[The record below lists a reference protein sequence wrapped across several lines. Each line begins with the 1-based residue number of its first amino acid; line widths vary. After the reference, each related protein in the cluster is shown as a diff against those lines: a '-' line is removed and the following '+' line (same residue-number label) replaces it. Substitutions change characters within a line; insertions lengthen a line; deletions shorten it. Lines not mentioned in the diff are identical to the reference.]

1 MNRVDFMN
9 QLESLLQSIS
19 STEREEA
26 IQYYNDYF
34 DDAGKENEQEV
45 IEALGNPARVAENIK
60 RDLAVNGCGEGYA
73 QKVKASDR
81 VLMEYG
87 KNVPEDSEENRDSK
101 EIRDSGRVSG
111 SGQTDGGVR
120 EQPAD
125 MSEGLT
131 EKSAGWQRAGYGAS
145 QPTGSATT
153 EYGRGNQNT
162 STEYG
167 QTNQRASTKYGQNS
181 GGPGSQDSHGA
192 NGKSWGNPF
201 EDYGSGSSGTWSGD
215 TAGYTPEKHKK
226 RDSMPVW
233 AIAMLI
239 TVLIFASPVLG
250 AVALGVLGIILGALG
265 ALIGMIFGFGVTAIV
280 LLVVMLVL
288 VVVGIICFCAN
299 PWVGIALVGGGLIC
313 GCIGLLFLMLTVA
326 LAGIAT
332 PAICRAIAFIF
343 RGFKKKRAMAN

>member
-131 EKSAGWQRAGYGAS
+131 EKSAGWQRDHHGVTGRVSRQEARPRNMAEETRTSPRNTVVETRTSPQNTAMETRTRPRNTARRTSEHLRNMVRIPAAREVRIPMAQTERAGVILLRITGAEVRVPGAGILQAIHRKS
-145 QPTGSATT
+145 IKRETVCQ
-153 EYGRGNQNT
+153 YGRLQ
-162 STEYG
+162 
-167 QTNQRASTKYGQNS
+167 
-181 GGPGSQDSHGA
+181 
-192 NGKSWGNPF
+192 
-201 EDYGSGSSGTWSGD
+201 
-215 TAGYTPEKHKK
+215 
-226 RDSMPVW
+226 
-233 AIAMLI
+233 
-239 TVLIFASPVLG
+239 
-250 AVALGVLGIILGALG
+250 
-265 ALIGMIFGFGVTAIV
+265 
-280 LLVVMLVL
+280 
-288 VVVGIICFCAN
+288 C
-299 PWVGIALVGGGLIC
+299 
-313 GCIGLLFLMLTVA
+313 
-326 LAGIAT
+326 
-332 PAICRAIAFIF
+332 
-343 RGFKKKRAMAN
+343 